1 MQETDKD
8 VTLRQKLTAVKKAA
22 RHDTPLTAFLVF
34 LSILVAVLEGFGLT
48 FIFPIIKIAQ
58 QSPTAADEGGRL
70 LTFFVEGFRY
80 IGIPFTL
87 EYVVGGVVVIMGIRF
102 GLTFL
107 LNWKRI
113 SLRMSYLRQLREQTF
128 ESAIRAEMSYFDEH
142 GSDEILNTV
151 ITETEM
157 ASEFLKI
164 GIQFL
169 QQALISLVYF
179 SIALYIAPALTLI
192 AGVFLGGLSL
202 LVRNRIESS
211 YSIGGRVSDA
221 NEYVQETVQATM
233 QGIRDI
239 RLFTMADELT
249 EDFSESVNDFV
260 ESTTSLGR
268 NQAAI
273 TNLYQFMAAVSV
285 FLMVYLALEFTSLSL
300 GEIGVYLFAVFRLA
314 PRISTL
320 NSLAYAAEGRLP
332 HVVRIEAFLGELEE
346 YQEPTGGS
354 RSLPKDISTVTFDEV
369 SFAYDEEQVLSDV
382 SFTVSKEEFVA
393 FIGHSGAGKST
404 VASLFTRFYEPDS
417 GQILVDGVPLQ
428 DVPVSAWRS
437 RIAFVRQN
445 PYMFNESLR
454 YNLTIGNRDASQA
467 EIDRVCRIA
476 RVNEFISDLPRGYD
490 TVLGDDGVRLSGG
503 QRQRVAL
510 ARALLKDA
518 DFLVLDEATSD
529 LDSDLEQQV
538 QNEIEAMDRD
548 YGIIAI
554 AHRLSTVVNADQIL
568 TLDDGQ
574 IVETGSHDDLVRRD
588 GTYAELY
595 EIQTET

>member
-1 MQETDKD
+1 MPETDQD
-8 VTLRQKLTAVKKAA
+8 VSLNEKLAAVKKAA

-34 LSILVAVLEGFGLT
+34 LSVLVAVLEGFGLT

-58 QSPTAADEGGRL
+58 RSPTASDEGGRL
-70 LTFFVEGFRY
+70 LTFFVEGFRFV
-80 IGIPFTL
+80 GVPFTL
-87 EYVVGGVVVIMGIRF
+87 EYVVAGVVVIMTLRF

-113 SLRMSYLRQLREQTF
+113 SLRMSYLRRLRERTF
-128 ESAIRAEMSYFDEH
+128 ESALQAEMSYFDEH

-151 ITETEM
+151 ITETQK
-157 ASEFLKI
+157 ASEFLKT

-169 QQALISLVYF
+169 QQLLISLVYF
-179 SIALYIAPALTLI
+179 CIALYIAPVLTLV
-192 AGVFLGGLSL
+192 AGVFLGLLSL
-202 LVRNRIESS
+202 LVRNRIESG
-211 YSIGGRVSDA
+211 YSIGSRVSEA
-221 NEYVQETVQATM
+221 NEYVQEAVQATM

-239 RLFTMADELT
+239 RLFTMTDELI
-249 EDFSESVNDFV
+249 EDFSESVDNFV

-285 FLMVYLALEFTSLSL
+285 FVMVYLALEFTSLSL
-300 GEIGVYLFAVFRLA
+300 GEVGVYLFAVFRLA

-332 HVVRIEAFLGELEE
+332 HVVRIEAFTDELEE
-346 YQEPTGGS
+346 YREPPGGS
-354 RSLPKDISTVTFDEV
+354 RPLPENVSTVTFDEV
-369 SFAYDEEQVLSDV
+369 SFAYEDEQVLSNV

-404 VASLFTRFYEPDS
+404 VASLFTRLYEPDS
-417 GQILVDGVPLQ
+417 GQILVDGIPLE

-445 PYMFNESLR
+445 SYMFNESLR
-454 YNLTIGNRDASQA
+454 YNLTIGSREASQG
-467 EIDRVCRIA
+467 EIDRVCRVA
-476 RVNEFISDLPRGYD
+476 RVDEFLSELPQGYD
-490 TVLGDDGVRLSGG
+490 TTIGDDGVRLSGG

-510 ARALLKDA
+510 ARALLKNA

-529 LDSDLEQQV
+529 LDSHLEQEV
-538 QNEIEAMDRD
+538 QSAIEAMDRD
-548 YGIIAI
+548 YGIITI

-568 TLDDGQ
+568 TLDDGR
-574 IVETGSHDDLVRRD
+574 IVETGTHDDLVGQG

-595 EIQTET
+595 KIQTET